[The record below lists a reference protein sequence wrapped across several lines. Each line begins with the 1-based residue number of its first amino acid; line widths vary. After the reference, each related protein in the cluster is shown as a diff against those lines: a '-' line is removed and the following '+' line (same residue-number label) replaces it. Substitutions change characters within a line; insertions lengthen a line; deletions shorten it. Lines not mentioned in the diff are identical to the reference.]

1 MQQSRVTAFFI
12 HVKPGIRIY
21 TVLKD
26 VVLKP
31 TRTINLTKKEFLS
44 LAYPFMPVLEIFF
57 LKFRLPLQS
66 YNTQVNLNK

>member
-57 LKFRLPLQS
+57 
-66 YNTQVNLNK
+66 